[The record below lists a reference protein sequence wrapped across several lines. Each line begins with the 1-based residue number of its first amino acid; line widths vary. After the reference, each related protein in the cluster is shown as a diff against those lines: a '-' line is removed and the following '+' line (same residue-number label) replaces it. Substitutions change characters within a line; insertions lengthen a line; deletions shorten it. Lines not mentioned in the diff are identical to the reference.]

1 MATFATTTNDKDLL
15 AQIAK
20 HDRNAIRVLYGRHQ
34 VKVFRFLVR
43 FVKNEAV
50 AEELVNETF
59 IEIWRSAVKFEGRSA
74 PTTWMFSIARFK
86 ALNVLRKKS
95 DEELDEATSAKIE
108 DYSDNPEVTTMKGNK
123 AEILQQCL
131 GKLSDEH
138 REVIDLVYYHEKS
151 IDEIS
156 QIVGIPSGTV
166 KTRVFHAR
174 KQLSVILQRAGVD
187 RGWP

>member
-1 MATFATTTNDKDLL
+1 MAISATTDDKFLL

-20 HDRNAIRVLYGRHQ
+20 GDRNAIRVLFARHH
-34 VKVFRFLVR
+34 VKIFRFVAR
-43 FVKNEAV
+43 MVKNEAV

-59 IEIWRSAVKFEGRSA
+59 IEIWRCAEKFEGRSA
-74 PTTWMFSIARFK
+74 PTTWIFSIARFK
-86 ALNVLRKKS
+86 ALNVLRKRS
-95 DEELDEATSAKIE
+95 DEELDEITSAKIE

-123 AEILQQCL
+123 AKLLQQCI

-156 QIVGIPSGTV
+156 QIVGVASGTV

-174 KQLSVILQRAGVD
+174 KQLSKFLLHAGLD